1 MYKATYEITHHG
13 FVRAKERC
21 NMKSVQKVENNVRRA
36 LERGRRSDSFS
47 SWERSYMEKANKA
60 NCSAVAYNG
69 FCYIFNEFDQC
80 ITILNLPA
88 WFGKKRRFDGKVRI
102 RNYKQYCADKYVCCE
117 QRSAGG
123 KMLPPEN
130 MEFELC

>member
-36 LERGRRSDSFS
+36 LERGKRADSFS
-47 SWERSYMEKANKA
+47 SWERNYLEKAT
-60 NCSAVAYNG
+60 SEYYTAVAYNNC
-69 FCYIFNEFDQC
+69 CYIFNEFEQC
-80 ITILNLPA
+80 ITIMNLPP